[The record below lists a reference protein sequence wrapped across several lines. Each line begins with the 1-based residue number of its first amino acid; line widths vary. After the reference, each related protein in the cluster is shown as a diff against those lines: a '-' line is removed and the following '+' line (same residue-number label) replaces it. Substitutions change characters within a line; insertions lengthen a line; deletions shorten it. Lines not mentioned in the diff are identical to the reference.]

1 MQDQPTVPTPPPVGT
16 RSGAPSL
23 LWKAPSV
30 EELQAKLPQ
39 YEVLEI
45 LGCGGMGAVYK
56 ARQKSL
62 KRLVAIKILPLGMAD
77 DEFQFVERFQNEA
90 QTMAQMNHPAIV
102 NVYDFGE
109 TADGLLYYVMEFVD
123 GTDVQK
129 MIQASGRLRSEHALS
144 ITAHV
149 CDAIAYAHKRGV
161 IHRDIKPANILIDQE
176 GHIKVADFGLAKMH
190 DPAEISGLTKTN
202 MAMGTPD
209 YVAPEVLVT
218 GMVADHRADLYAV
231 GVMLY
236 QMLTGEV
243 PRGMFKLPS
252 QKGIGA
258 DPRFDEI
265 ICKAMEQDRE
275 DRYQSA
281 TEVRLALDAILTT
294 PMPKNDGTGV
304 IPVSTVQQSVET
316 QKASGKSKQFVV
328 VAVVAVLAIGGWFA
342 SGGMGKPSTSTTNG
356 VGKAD
361 TAFLAEVAA
370 ATPERQVELVEE
382 RIYSL
387 NKVPV
392 KLKPRIEKGKVIE
405 LFSGLVD
412 EAPVP
417 DLSPIAAL
425 RDLRILN
432 IDTRGA
438 SDLAWLRGMNLDTF
452 ACEHGA
458 FTDIKPLAELPL
470 KFLILKNGAECDY
483 SVLAG
488 LKLRSFTV
496 VNSPVRDIS
505 FLKESPLNTLMLR
518 NTGLTDWSPIRNM
531 PLHEISGDL
540 VPERDADILRS
551 IPTLKIINSEPA
563 AEFFSSLGGT
573 SPPPAAAQGK
583 TVDLLAL
590 VDVRRDAVLGDWV
603 RTAEGLSK
611 PAASNPAGNE
621 APNLQ
626 LPYEPPSE
634 FDFEVEF
641 TASGGTGAVG
651 QIIRTQSRSF
661 SWILAGGSPEQPTL
675 GFELFDTKPTSSPTE
690 VSKPMQQPM
699 ENGRRHRSRVEVRS
713 GSLRGY
719 LDDQLIIDWSGSFE
733 RLGRPLAVGESSH
746 LGIRSARP
754 VVFHKI
760 FVREISG
767 TGKVDAV
774 PASGD
779 SPSTLNSWEDVTATL
794 RDSVKAKPGIV
805 MEGELITWN
814 GDKQNPPHFTV
825 TPEGQNDYAVR
836 LKHVGAG
843 QINVRF
849 NEKGFIY
856 VQSAPS
862 GLRINR
868 WMKGVAAPVSLLV
881 ARDIPFSYSKGE
893 PHDLTVTIQGSTI
906 RAWLDGQLMGAVD
919 DTMFAEG
926 TGAVALVSYGKVQK
940 VEIAEVN
947 GSAAKNE
954 WHPIFMKPEDF
965 GGDLRDVEFRDDAT
979 FLKSRSHL
987 APASITAIR
996 STLRFCASDRTGSLS
1011 LRSTEGA
1018 AYGEEDFACM
1028 AYVSPSGGVVMKVRD
1043 RTTGSP
1049 ELKRHDFPLSPALKL
1064 EESFTFELRAAG
1076 GKITASING
1085 HEVGSVP
1092 DTWKGGARRFSIT
1105 PSTTEM
1111 TEFRNVAVL
1120 KSGG

>member
-626 LPYEPPSE
+626 LPYEPLPSLILKSNSPRVAGPVQSGRSSGHNPARSVGFSLGE
-634 FDFEVEF
+634 ALNSQRWVSNCSTPSQPAVLRRFPNRCSSQWKMVVAIAHASKCAVAHYVVISM
-641 TASGGTGAVG
+641 TSSLLIGAGVLSASGARWQWVRAAISGFAPPA
-651 QIIRTQSRSF
+651 RSF
-661 SWILAGGSPEQPTL
+661 STRFSC
-675 GFELFDTKPTSSPTE
+675 
-690 VSKPMQQPM
+690 
-699 ENGRRHRSRVEVRS
+699 VRS
-713 GSLRGY
+713 AARG
-719 LDDQLIIDWSGSFE
+719 
-733 RLGRPLAVGESSH
+733 RLMP
-746 LGIRSARP
+746 
-754 VVFHKI
+754 F
-760 FVREISG
+760 
-767 TGKVDAV
+767 
-774 PASGD
+774 
-779 SPSTLNSWEDVTATL
+779 
-794 RDSVKAKPGIV
+794 
-805 MEGELITWN
+805 
-814 GDKQNPPHFTV
+814 
-825 TPEGQNDYAVR
+825 
-836 LKHVGAG
+836 
-843 QINVRF
+843 
-849 NEKGFIY
+849 
-856 VQSAPS
+856 
-862 GLRINR
+862 
-868 WMKGVAAPVSLLV
+868 LLQV
-881 ARDIPFSYSKGE
+881 IPR
-893 PHDLTVTIQGSTI
+893 Q
-906 RAWLDGQLMGAVD
+906 
-919 DTMFAEG
+919 
-926 TGAVALVSYGKVQK
+926 
-940 VEIAEVN
+940 
-947 GSAAKNE
+947 
-954 WHPIFMKPEDF
+954 
-965 GGDLRDVEFRDDAT
+965 
-979 FLKSRSHL
+979 
-987 APASITAIR
+987 R
-996 STLRFCASDRTGSLS
+996 STAGRT
-1011 LRSTEGA
+1011 
-1018 AYGEEDFACM
+1018 
-1028 AYVSPSGGVVMKVRD
+1028 
-1043 RTTGSP
+1043 
-1049 ELKRHDFPLSPALKL
+1049 
-1064 EESFTFELRAAG
+1064 
-1076 GKITASING
+1076 
-1085 HEVGSVP
+1085 
-1092 DTWKGGARRFSIT
+1092 
-1105 PSTTEM
+1105 
-1111 TEFRNVAVL
+1111 
-1120 KSGG
+1120 